1 MESAVHPNWHV
12 PWHLGTLT
20 APGGAGT
27 RWVAG
32 RRRWADSGGPA
43 NHRADGTAARLWR
56 TGGGPSQPGARSCRW
71 ARRGTAWCGSF
82 GFGRERATQRSGVAR
97 ALETKFLRFDT
108 GQERDGVLSLFA
120 FGWLFPPWGW
130 FWSPPSRRSRRSR
143 CRGSVCCRRFLC
155 GPSRAVGSSQAWGVT
170 LRALPG
176 RTMSGRFPAP
186 TCPAFVPRP

>member
-1 MESAVHPNWHV
+1 MRG
-12 PWHLGTLT
+12 LGGVREAGSGQDGQQRLRQPPTGRT
-20 APGGAGT
+20 A
-27 RWVAG
+27 
-32 RRRWADSGGPA
+32 GPA
-43 NHRADGTAARLWR
+43 PTLADRWRPKPTRSTVLPVGAARHGLVWFFWF
-56 TGGGPSQPGARSCRW
+56 W
-71 ARRGTAWCGSF
+71 AGKGHA
-82 GFGRERATQRSGVAR
+82 AQRSGPC
-97 ALETKFLRFDT
+97 ALETKFLRFDA